1 MFSFGWGEIL
11 LILIVVIIVVGPKD
25 IPKFLR
31 QIGNLS
37 KSIKKISREFKS
49 SLNQIAEETDLKD
62 VKNSITEITD
72 LNKEI
77 DIKSKKFSGVSN
89 FALGDM
95 HVNVIGV
102 FPPCLIALIIVSFQL
117 IFPLIT
123 FEVIFSFTTKCV
135 SNFSMFG

>member
-11 LILIVVIIVVGPKD
+11 LILVVIIIVVGPKD

-62 VKNSITEITD
+62 VKNSITEVTN
-72 LNKEI
+72 LNKEL
-77 DIKSKKFSGVSN
+77 DIKSNLKNEIKTIKETISSVEEDVSN
-89 FALGDM
+89 I
-95 HVNVIGV
+95 NN
-102 FPPCLIALIIVSFQL
+102 SK
-117 IFPLIT
+117 
-123 FEVIFSFTTKCV
+123 EK
-135 SNFSMFG
+135 

>member
-11 LILIVVIIVVGPKD
+11 LILLVVIIVVGPKD

-62 VKNSITEITD
+62 VKNSITEVTN
-72 LNKEI
+72 LNKEL
-77 DIKSKKFSGVSN
+77 DIKNSLKNEMKTIKETISSVEEDFSKINKSKE
-89 FALGDM
+89 
-95 HVNVIGV
+95 
-102 FPPCLIALIIVSFQL
+102 
-117 IFPLIT
+117 T
-123 FEVIFSFTTKCV
+123 
-135 SNFSMFG
+135 

>member
-11 LILIVVIIVVGPKD
+11 LILVVVIIVVGPKD

-62 VKNSITEITD
+62 VKNSITEVTD
-72 LNKEI
+72 LNKDL
-77 DIKSKKFSGVSN
+77 DIKSNLKNEIKTIKETISSVEEDVSN
-89 FALGDM
+89 I
-95 HVNVIGV
+95 NK
-102 FPPCLIALIIVSFQL
+102 SK
-117 IFPLIT
+117 
-123 FEVIFSFTTKCV
+123 EK
-135 SNFSMFG
+135 

>member
-11 LILIVVIIVVGPKD
+11 LILLVVIIVVGPKD

-62 VKNSITEITD
+62 VKNSITDVTN
-72 LNKEI
+72 LNKELN
-77 DIKSKKFSGVSN
+77 IKSNLKNEIKTIKETISSVEEDVSN
-89 FALGDM
+89 LNKSKD
-95 HVNVIGV
+95 
-102 FPPCLIALIIVSFQL
+102 
-117 IFPLIT
+117 
-123 FEVIFSFTTKCV
+123 K
-135 SNFSMFG
+135 

>member
-11 LILIVVIIVVGPKD
+11 LILLVVIIVVGPKD

-62 VKNSITEITD
+62 VKNSITEVTN
-72 LNKEI
+72 LNKELE
-77 DIKSKKFSGVSN
+77 IKSSLKNEIKTIKETISSVEKDVSN
-89 FALGDM
+89 I
-95 HVNVIGV
+95 NK
-102 FPPCLIALIIVSFQL
+102 SK
-117 IFPLIT
+117 
-123 FEVIFSFTTKCV
+123 EK
-135 SNFSMFG
+135 

>member
-62 VKNSITEITD
+62 VKNSITEVTN
-72 LNKEI
+72 LNKEL
-77 DIKSKKFSGVSN
+77 DIKSNLKNEIKTIKETISSVEEDVSN
-89 FALGDM
+89 I
-95 HVNVIGV
+95 NK
-102 FPPCLIALIIVSFQL
+102 SK
-117 IFPLIT
+117 
-123 FEVIFSFTTKCV
+123 E
-135 SNFSMFG
+135 N

>member
-11 LILIVVIIVVGPKD
+11 LILVVIIIVVGPKD

-62 VKNSITEITD
+62 VKNSITEVTN
-72 LNKEI
+72 LNKEL
-77 DIKSKKFSGVSN
+77 DIKSSLKNEIKTIKENISSVEKDFSNINKSK
-89 FALGDM
+89 
-95 HVNVIGV
+95 
-102 FPPCLIALIIVSFQL
+102 
-117 IFPLIT
+117 
-123 FEVIFSFTTKCV
+123 EK
-135 SNFSMFG
+135 

>member
-62 VKNSITEITD
+62 IKNSITEVTN
-72 LNKEI
+72 LNKEL
-77 DIKSKKFSGVSN
+77 DIKSNLKNEIKTIKETISSVEEDVSN
-89 FALGDM
+89 I
-95 HVNVIGV
+95 NK
-102 FPPCLIALIIVSFQL
+102 SK
-117 IFPLIT
+117 
-123 FEVIFSFTTKCV
+123 EK
-135 SNFSMFG
+135 

>member
-11 LILIVVIIVVGPKD
+11 LILLVVIIVVGPKD

-62 VKNSITEITD
+62 VKNSITEVTN
-72 LNKEI
+72 LNKEL
-77 DIKSKKFSGVSN
+77 DIKSNLKNEIKTIKDTISSVEEDFSNLNKSK
-89 FALGDM
+89 
-95 HVNVIGV
+95 
-102 FPPCLIALIIVSFQL
+102 
-117 IFPLIT
+117 
-123 FEVIFSFTTKCV
+123 EK
-135 SNFSMFG
+135 

>member
-11 LILIVVIIVVGPKD
+11 LILVVIIIVVGPKD

-62 VKNSITEITD
+62 VKNSITEVTN
-72 LNKEI
+72 LNKEL
-77 DIKSKKFSGVSN
+77 DIKSNLKNEIKTIKETISSVEEDVSN
-89 FALGDM
+89 L
-95 HVNVIGV
+95 NK
-102 FPPCLIALIIVSFQL
+102 SK
-117 IFPLIT
+117 
-123 FEVIFSFTTKCV
+123 EK
-135 SNFSMFG
+135 

>member
-11 LILIVVIIVVGPKD
+11 LILLVVIIVVGPKD

-72 LNKEI
+72 LNKDL
-77 DIKSKKFSGVSN
+77 DIKSNLKNEIKTIKETISSVEEDVSN
-89 FALGDM
+89 INKSKSPSIPHACINSKFF
-95 HVNVIGV
+95 II
-102 FPPCLIALIIVSFQL
+102 FFCLCSSNSLRVS
-117 IFPLIT
+117 
-123 FEVIFSFTTKCV
+123 S
-135 SNFSMFG
+135 S

>member
-11 LILIVVIIVVGPKD
+11 LILLVVIIVVGPKD

-62 VKNSITEITD
+62 VKNSITEVTN
-72 LNKEI
+72 LNKEL
-77 DIKSKKFSGVSN
+77 DIKSSLKNEIKTIKETISSVEKDFSNINKSK
-89 FALGDM
+89 
-95 HVNVIGV
+95 
-102 FPPCLIALIIVSFQL
+102 
-117 IFPLIT
+117 
-123 FEVIFSFTTKCV
+123 EK
-135 SNFSMFG
+135 

>member
-11 LILIVVIIVVGPKD
+11 LILVVVIIVVGPKD

-62 VKNSITEITD
+62 VKNSITEVTN
-72 LNKEI
+72 LKKEL
-77 DIKSKKFSGVSN
+77 DIKSNLKNEIKTIKETISSVEKDFSNINKSK
-89 FALGDM
+89 
-95 HVNVIGV
+95 
-102 FPPCLIALIIVSFQL
+102 
-117 IFPLIT
+117 
-123 FEVIFSFTTKCV
+123 EK
-135 SNFSMFG
+135 

>member
-62 VKNSITEITD
+62 VKNSITEVTN
-72 LNKEI
+72 LNKEL
-77 DIKSKKFSGVSN
+77 DIKSNLKNEIKTIKETISSVEEDVSN
-89 FALGDM
+89 I
-95 HVNVIGV
+95 NK
-102 FPPCLIALIIVSFQL
+102 SK
-117 IFPLIT
+117 
-123 FEVIFSFTTKCV
+123 EK
-135 SNFSMFG
+135 

>member
-11 LILIVVIIVVGPKD
+11 LLFIVVIIVVGPKD

-62 VKNSITEITD
+62 VKNSI
-72 LNKEI
+72 I
-77 DIKSKKFSGVSN
+77 DIKDINKELDIKSNLKNEINTIKETVSSVEKDNTDINKSKEK
-89 FALGDM
+89 
-95 HVNVIGV
+95 
-102 FPPCLIALIIVSFQL
+102 
-117 IFPLIT
+117 
-123 FEVIFSFTTKCV
+123 
-135 SNFSMFG
+135 

>member
-11 LILIVVIIVVGPKD
+11 LILVVIIIVVGPKD

-62 VKNSITEITD
+62 VKNSITEVTD
-72 LNKEI
+72 LNKDL
-77 DIKSKKFSGVSN
+77 DIKSNLKNEIKTIKETISSVEEDVSN
-89 FALGDM
+89 I
-95 HVNVIGV
+95 NK
-102 FPPCLIALIIVSFQL
+102 S
-117 IFPLIT
+117 
-123 FEVIFSFTTKCV
+123 EEK
-135 SNFSMFG
+135 

>member
-62 VKNSITEITD
+62 VKNSITEVTN
-72 LNKEI
+72 LNKEL
-77 DIKSKKFSGVSN
+77 DIKSNLKNEIKTIKETISSVEEDVSN
-89 FALGDM
+89 I
-95 HVNVIGV
+95 NN
-102 FPPCLIALIIVSFQL
+102 SK
-117 IFPLIT
+117 
-123 FEVIFSFTTKCV
+123 EK
-135 SNFSMFG
+135 

>member
-62 VKNSITEITD
+62 VKNSITEVTN
-72 LNKEI
+72 LNKEL
-77 DIKSKKFSGVSN
+77 DIKSNLKNEIKTIKETISSVEEDVSN
-89 FALGDM
+89 L
-95 HVNVIGV
+95 NK
-102 FPPCLIALIIVSFQL
+102 SK
-117 IFPLIT
+117 
-123 FEVIFSFTTKCV
+123 EK
-135 SNFSMFG
+135 

>member
-11 LILIVVIIVVGPKD
+11 LILVVVIIVVGPKD

-62 VKNSITEITD
+62 VKNSITEITN
-72 LNKEI
+72 LNKEL
-77 DIKSKKFSGVSN
+77 DIKSNLKNEIKTIKETISSVEEDVSKIN
-89 FALGDM
+89 K
-95 HVNVIGV
+95 
-102 FPPCLIALIIVSFQL
+102 SK
-117 IFPLIT
+117 
-123 FEVIFSFTTKCV
+123 EK
-135 SNFSMFG
+135 

>member
-11 LILIVVIIVVGPKD
+11 LILVVIIIVVGPKD

-62 VKNSITEITD
+62 VKNSITDVTN
-72 LNKEI
+72 LNKELN
-77 DIKSKKFSGVSN
+77 IKSNLKNEIKTIKETISSVEEDFSKINKSK
-89 FALGDM
+89 
-95 HVNVIGV
+95 
-102 FPPCLIALIIVSFQL
+102 
-117 IFPLIT
+117 
-123 FEVIFSFTTKCV
+123 EK
-135 SNFSMFG
+135 

>member
-11 LILIVVIIVVGPKD
+11 IIFVVVIIVVGPKD

-62 VKNSITEITD
+62 VKNSITEVTN
-72 LNKEI
+72 LNKELN
-77 DIKSKKFSGVSN
+77 IKSNLKNEIKTIKETISSVEEDFSKINKSK
-89 FALGDM
+89 
-95 HVNVIGV
+95 
-102 FPPCLIALIIVSFQL
+102 
-117 IFPLIT
+117 
-123 FEVIFSFTTKCV
+123 EK
-135 SNFSMFG
+135 

>member
-62 VKNSITEITD
+62 VKNSITEVTN
-72 LNKEI
+72 LNKEL
-77 DIKSKKFSGVSN
+77 DIKSNLKNEIKTIKETISSVEEDVSN
-89 FALGDM
+89 I
-95 HVNVIGV
+95 NK
-102 FPPCLIALIIVSFQL
+102 SK
-117 IFPLIT
+117 
-123 FEVIFSFTTKCV
+123 E
-135 SNFSMFG
+135 

>member
-11 LILIVVIIVVGPKD
+11 LILVVVIIVVGPKD

-62 VKNSITEITD
+62 VKNSITEITN
-72 LNKEI
+72 LNKEL
-77 DIKSKKFSGVSN
+77 DIKSNLKNEIKTIKETISSVEEDFSKINKSK
-89 FALGDM
+89 
-95 HVNVIGV
+95 
-102 FPPCLIALIIVSFQL
+102 
-117 IFPLIT
+117 
-123 FEVIFSFTTKCV
+123 EK
-135 SNFSMFG
+135 